1 MALTGDET
9 YGTVVAGFVTDAT
22 GHLSVTTDATGA
34 TFQGGF
40 LRDPD
45 GRLVVTENAASA
57 AFDTGF
63 LRSPTGALVITT
75 GLGDWETPAGFLTD
89 AGALCVTNDPGSAE
103 WDTGFLRVDGA
114 LAVTGLVAATLYT
127 ETWDV
132 DLAGWTGNL
141 EILTRTTTNPHSAPG
156 SLIVSFQDLQT
167 DPIAQS
173 PAFDATNISSIEF
186 WYRVSGTMPDNVD
199 YAILE
204 MDVTEA
210 VLAIHPVGT
219 ISTGGPTTWTQATH
233 GSVSFTSG
241 GVKAAIVFI
250 GTNNTWSG
258 AGPVI
263 DDVLVEGTA

>member
-1 MALTGDET
+1 MIPGLPTDNEGRIC
-9 YGTVVAGFVTDAT
+9 VVNDGLAANGYYPGFKFAG
-22 GHLSVTTDATGA
+22 GK
-34 TFQGGF
+34 
-40 LRDPD
+40 
-45 GRLVVTENAASA
+45 
-57 AFDTGF
+57 
-63 LRSPTGALVITT
+63 
-75 GLGDWETPAGFLTD
+75 
-89 AGALCVTNDPGSAE
+89 LCVTG
-103 WDTGFLRVDGA
+103 
-114 LAVTGLVAATLYT
+114 LAAVTLYT

-132 DLAGWTGNL
+132 DLAGWTGNFEL
-141 EILTRTTTNPHSAPG
+141 LTRTTTNPHSAPG
-156 SLIVSFQDLQT
+156 ALVVSFQDLQT

-173 PAFDATNISSIEF
+173 PAFSATNIASVEV

-219 ISTGGPTTWTQATH
+219 IATGGPTTWTQATH

-263 DDVLVEGTA
+263 DDVLVEGSP